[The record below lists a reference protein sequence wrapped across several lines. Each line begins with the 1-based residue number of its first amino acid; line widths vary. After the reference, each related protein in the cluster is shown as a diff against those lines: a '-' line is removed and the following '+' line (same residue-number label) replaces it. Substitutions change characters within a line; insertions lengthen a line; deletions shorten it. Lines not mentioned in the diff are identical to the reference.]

1 MGKET
6 KVGLAVITLL
16 LVTFSVLLVK
26 RLTGNGDLPAA
37 EILAEADD
45 RVAGFQLPQAAKLTP
60 AEASEPPRLAPN
72 EDVPPTNYEWM
83 QDEDSD
89 DAVNEPSGRRL
100 SFMPKVETTE
110 PPAAELLVV
119 EAEPLESA
127 SPAVGPQGALLESAS
142 ATSDP
147 IADRYGP
154 PRELEQPLDIAG
166 EAFPRIVPSEALV
179 AEPERAGYIP
189 TNYQQAAAN
198 TDAQA
203 DLAPRR
209 ASEPRYYDAAATA
222 QDNPRTPAPAMD
234 YQTRPPAIERNDA
247 WQSADRV
254 AQHSTYEDAPRRPAA
269 QPVGTGATRDNNRQE
284 YIVRPNDNM
293 WKISEQVYS
302 SGAYFKALIQHNA
315 RWLENPQQLRI
326 GDRVRT
332 PSVAELAEKYPDLCP
347 KVRRAAGEG
356 NRIATVGVS
365 RQGPTREYHVR
376 DSDTLFDI
384 ARFELGQA
392 SRWVE
397 IYELNQDVLTED
409 FNYLPPGT
417 VLRLPMRVAPAA
429 EEQPDSLT
437 RQPDG
442 TIRQ

>member
-26 RLTGNGDLPAA
+26 RLTGAGDLPAA

-45 RVAGFQLPQAAKLTP
+45 DRDGFQLPQAAKLTP
-60 AEASEPPRLAPN
+60 APASEPPRLAPN
-72 EDVPPTNYEWM
+72 EAIPPTASDWM
-83 QDEDSD
+83 QAEDAD
-89 DAVNEPSGRRL
+89 DAVDEPSGRRL
-100 SFMPKVETTE
+100 SFMPKVEATE
-110 PPAAELLVV
+110 PPAAELLAV
-119 EAEPLESA
+119 EAEPLDSA
-127 SPAVGPQGALLESAS
+127 SAFVGPQGALLEPAA
-142 ATSDP
+142 ATPDP
-147 IADRYGP
+147 IADRYGA
-154 PRELEQPLDIAG
+154 PRELEQPLELAA
-166 EAFPRIVPSEALV
+166 ETSPPAAASEPLAV
-179 AEPERAGYIP
+179 EPEPASYVP
-189 TNYQQAAAN
+189 TNYQQATVHAGAE
-198 TDAQA
+198 TAP
-203 DLAPRR
+203 APRR
-209 ASEPRYYDAAATA
+209 VDERRYYDAAATA
-222 QDNPRTPAPAMD
+222 QGDQRVPAPTRD
-234 YQTRPPAIERNDA
+234 YTTPPAIEPNDA
-247 WQSADRV
+247 WQPTERV

-269 QPVGTGATRDNNRQE
+269 QPVGTGATRDNHSQE
-284 YIVRPNDNM
+284 YVVRPNDNM
-293 WKISEQVYS
+293 WKVSEQVYG

-332 PSVAELAEKYPDLCP
+332 PSVTELAEKYPDLCP

-356 NRIATVGVS
+356 NRIAAVGVS

-376 DSDTLFDI
+376 ASDTLFDI

-417 VLRLPMRVAPAA
+417 VLQLPMRVAPAP
-429 EEQPDSLT
+429 EDQPDSLT
-437 RQPDG
+437 RQPNG